1 MGEQPVA
8 ECFTLYKYIGK
19 KCSCVTA
26 IRKSSKHAQII
37 EMRKRGS
44 GRGKSMLIKEKYMIE
59 YVAEYKYLEVV
70 ITEKGYNKTFVTNIK
85 DRSLKAI
92 FKLCGALSHCYVRPK
107 FRLSLFDK
115 VIKPIACYGG
125 EILGQYMWR
134 QRFLDKDTAWKRLDE
149 NDIEKVHLN
158 IEKMWL

>member
-1 MGEQPVA
+1 
-8 ECFTLYKYIGK
+8 
-19 KCSCVTA
+19 
-26 IRKSSKHAQII
+26 
-37 EMRKRGS
+37 
-44 GRGKSMLIKEKYMIE
+44 MLIKEKYMIE
-59 YVAEYKYLEVV
+59 YVAEYKYLGVV
-70 ITEKGYNKTFVTNIK
+70 IIEKWYNKTSVTNIK